1 MGDMYVCMQF
11 TKILFIIVT
20 WIFINEIDLDIPFI
34 LRVQIVRV
42 DEKC

>member
-11 TKILFIIVT
+11 TNILFIIVT
-20 WIFINEIDLDIPFI
+20 WIFISEIDLDLPFI
-34 LRVQIVRV
+34 LRVQIGRV